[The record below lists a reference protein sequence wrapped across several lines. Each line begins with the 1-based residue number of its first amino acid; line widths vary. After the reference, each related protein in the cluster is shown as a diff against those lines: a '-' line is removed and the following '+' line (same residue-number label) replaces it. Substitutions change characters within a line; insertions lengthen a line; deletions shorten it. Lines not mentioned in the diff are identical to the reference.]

1 MLSGVEYFGNSA
13 DEGLGMVAKK
23 ISVLAVGAAAL
34 MALTACGSSSSGSS
48 ASGGSSPTAAPRTTA
63 TAGQVGDTG
72 NSSGGTNGSSNGGSN
87 GGTGGGIANCT
98 AGDLK
103 ADLEHQPEVTGTIF
117 SSWMLMVTNTS
128 SGRCHLYGYPS
139 FGMKDGSGALLA
151 GSKTT
156 YTPYPGAAVSID
168 LAPGGTAF
176 AGVKW
181 SSCQAADLVGG
192 LVMTPPGQYSHTT
205 VKITG
210 PKSVWLWK
218 ICAPGITAGTFQ
230 PSHEGVV
237 FTS

>member
-1 MLSGVEYFGNSA
+1 
-13 DEGLGMVAKK
+13 MVAKK

-48 ASGGSSPTAAPRTTA
+48 ASGGSSPTAAPNSTA

-72 NSSGGTNGSSNGGSN
+72 NSSGGTNGGTNGGSNGGSN

-139 FGMKDGSGALLA
+139 FGMEDGSGALMA
-151 GSKTT
+151 DSKTT
-156 YTPYPGAAVSID
+156 YTSYPGAAVSID

-205 VKITG
+205 VNITG
-210 PKSVWLWK
+210 PNSVSLWK

>member
-48 ASGGSSPTAAPRTTA
+48 ASGGSSPTAAPSSIA

-72 NSSGGTNGSSNGGSN
+72 NSSGGTNGGSN

-139 FGMKDGSGALLA
+139 FGTEDGSGALMA
-151 GSKTT
+151 DSKTT

-205 VKITG
+205 VNITG
-210 PKSVWLWK
+210 PNSVSLWK